1 MIERI
6 QGMGV
11 TSSVVYTASFAS
23 MGLSLLMWL
32 VGRSGGRL
40 GTFVGLWPPTLMIL
54 GKVLEDRERQGSLGG
69 DAQ

>member
-11 TSSVVYTASFAS
+11 TSSVAYTAAFTS
-23 MGLSLLMWL
+23 MGLSLLTWL
-32 VGRSGGRL
+32 LGRSGGRL

-54 GKVLEDRERQGSLGG
+54 GKILEDRERSGRLGG
-69 DAQ
+69 DA